1 MRMSAT
7 MIKFLNG
14 KLRYNYIIITD
25 KLFPLFKR
33 DIIDM
38 CNRITSMC
46 FMSFSDSSSTIE
58 NPLVDQRDELW
69 SPKGWENY
77 FSGNIVK
84 HLDYIKNNN
93 SPYETSFVKFEI
105 QNDQAS
111 NTKNGQSCLNNA
123 NIRLTVKTIGTK
135 LKQIF
140 KCVIKL
146 KDLHKNRNF
155 FNLQWNNTLYGNM
168 ILFLKEQMNKMNSG
182 TTFAGR
188 EAGIHVFRVQN
199 RPGDGFNPITVLK
212 TKNRKE
218 VLYGEL

>member
-1 MRMSAT
+1 MRMSAF
-7 MIKFLNG
+7 MIELINV
-14 KLRYNYIIITD
+14 KLSCDDIIITD
-25 KLFPLFKR
+25 DFWQSFKR
-33 DIIDM
+33 DIIDTF
-38 CNRITSMC
+38 NRIMSMAMC

-69 SPKGWENY
+69 S
-77 FSGNIVK
+77 
-84 HLDYIKNNN
+84 
-93 SPYETSFVKFEI
+93 
-105 QNDQAS
+105 
-111 NTKNGQSCLNNA
+111 
-123 NIRLTVKTIGTK
+123 RLTVKTIGTK
-135 LKQIF
+135 SNNSTLERETLIRSGLKQL
-140 KCVIKL
+140 VIYATKL
-146 KDLHKNRNF
+146 KDFCKESVPS
-155 FNLQWNNTLYGNM
+155 NLQWNNILYGNM

>member
-1 MRMSAT
+1 MRKSAT
-7 MIKFLNG
+7 TIKFLNG
-14 KLRYNYIIITD
+14 KLRHNFIIITD
-25 KLFPLFKR
+25 KLFPLFER
-33 DIIDM
+33 DIINM

-46 FMSFSDSSSTIE
+46 FMSFSDSSSTGVNTLICQK
-58 NPLVDQRDELW
+58 NELW

-93 SPYETSFVKFEI
+93 SPYETSFVKFGI

-111 NTKNGQSCLNNA
+111 NRKNEQTCLDNI

-146 KDLHKNRNF
+146 KDLHKNGKF
-155 FNLQWNNTLYGNM
+155 FNLQWNN
-168 ILFLKEQMNKMNSG
+168 ILCADRIVFLKNQMNSC
-182 TTFAGR
+182 TTFAGEEDR
-188 EAGIHVFRVQN
+188 IRIFRVQN

-212 TKNRKE
+212 TRNRRE